1 MLILLI
7 DFRKSFEQNRWIQSN
22 CAAYFAKLTPAF
34 EKRNYFQTRSSFSTA
49 LRNILLM
56 KTGACCCYK
65 RLFKGPWTLQWYFR
79 VCVNYSWESEKKFSS
94 RLLSH
99 FHATPRTQQHRSVDE
114 NCLCVLYVYHNFCNS
129 LWCFFSQKWR
139 NWNTQKTMQYKIKSI
154 KKFLPW
160 RSRTLSSFAANI
172 VFWFDY
178 ISLLFKAASLRH
190 IAALFQAHIQLI
202 WPLFLTLWCKFGQQ

>member
-1 MLILLI
+1 M
-7 DFRKSFEQNRWIQSN
+7 
-22 CAAYFAKLTPAF
+22 FALT
-34 EKRNYFQTRSSFSTA
+34 TRERA
-49 LRNILLM
+49 
-56 KTGACCCYK
+56 K
-65 RLFKGPWTLQWYFR
+65 
-79 VCVNYSWESEKKFSS
+79 KKFSL

-139 NWNTQKTMQYKIKSI
+139 NWNTQKTMQYKSKSI
-154 KKFLPW
+154 KKFLPR
-160 RSRTLSSFAANI
+160 RSRRLSSFAANI

-202 WPLFLTLWCKFGQQ
+202 WPLFLTLWCKFGKQ